1 MLGEHPTPKPRD
13 LAYHSGPAAHMAGS
27 GILALVSMAG
37 MAIPSH
43 PVRVSRTLASK
54 LPCAS
59 TRVPGSR
66 IARVATVLLT
76 TLRILASPSPADANT
91 RPDRTAKVNLL
102 PTHAGPSLVR
112 LLASP
117 SPADPN
123 TRPDRTAKVTTL
135 PAPSALL
142 PTLLEPEPRSSLAP
156 RRGAPLSHLPMLEH

>member
-1 MLGEHPTPKPRD
+1 
-13 LAYHSGPAAHMAGS
+13 MAGS
-27 GILALVSMAG
+27 GILAVASMAG

-59 TRVPGSR
+59 TRVPRSR

-76 TLRILASPSPADANT
+76 TLRRLATPSPADANT
-91 RPDRTAKVNLL
+91 RPHRPAKVNLL

-112 LLASP
+112 LLAST
-117 SPADPN
+117 SPPDPN
-123 TRPDRTAKVTTL
+123 TRPDRTAKVVTTL

-142 PTLLEPEPRSSLAP
+142 PTLPAGAEPRRSLAP
-156 RRGAPLSHLPMLEH
+156 RRGAALRNLPLLEH